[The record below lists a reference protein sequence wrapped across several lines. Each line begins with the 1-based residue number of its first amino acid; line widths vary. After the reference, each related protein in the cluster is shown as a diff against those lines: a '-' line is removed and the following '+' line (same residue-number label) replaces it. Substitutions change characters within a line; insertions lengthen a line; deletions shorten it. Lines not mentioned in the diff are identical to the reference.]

1 MMTYAQDPV
10 MLHEFLHVYHARLM
24 PQGYDN
30 RGILAFYAEGKSK
43 NFYPKEAY
51 VLKNNREFFAVT
63 ASIFLAGKHA
73 THEPNTRGQRKR
85 SSPTTTNISS
95 ACSDLIRSRRP
106 SLRSPPRTDSALAE
120 QALHSRGG
128 SPRSEPAIVSNNAWK
143 SRPFLISSGFAKHPG
158 ERVLR

>member
-51 VLKNNREFFAVT
+51 VLKNNREFRPART
-63 ASIFLAGKHA
+63 QL
-73 THEPNTRGQRKR
+73 TNPTRGR
-85 SSPTTTNISS
+85 S
-95 ACSDLIRSRRP
+95 
-106 SLRSPPRTDSALAE
+106 
-120 QALHSRGG
+120 
-128 SPRSEPAIVSNNAWK
+128 
-143 SRPFLISSGFAKHPG
+143 
-158 ERVLR
+158 

>member
-51 VLKNNREFFAVT
+51 VLKNNRDSDRQGRDSRT
-63 ASIFLAGKHA
+63 QHAGA
-73 THEPNTRGQRKR
+73 AEREVARLLQ
-85 SSPTTTNISS
+85 I
-95 ACSDLIRSRRP
+95 SRR
-106 SLRSPPRTDSALAE
+106 RIR
-120 QALHSRGG
+120 
-128 SPRSEPAIVSNNAWK
+128 I
-143 SRPFLISSGFAKHPG
+143 
-158 ERVLR
+158 

>member
-51 VLKNNREFFAVT
+51 VLKNNREFRPART
-63 ASIFLAGKHA
+63 RL
-73 THEPNTRGQRKR
+73 TNPTRGAAEREVARPLQ
-85 SSPTTTNISS
+85 I
-95 ACSDLIRSRRP
+95 SRR
-106 SLRSPPRTDSALAE
+106 RIR
-120 QALHSRGG
+120 
-128 SPRSEPAIVSNNAWK
+128 I
-143 SRPFLISSGFAKHPG
+143 
-158 ERVLR
+158 

>member
-51 VLKNNREFFAVT
+51 VLKNNIEFFAVT
-63 ASIFLAGKHA
+63 ASIFLAGKDA
-73 THEPNTRGQRKR
+73 THEPNTRAHMK
-85 SSPTTTNISS
+85 
-95 ACSDLIRSRRP
+95 
-106 SLRSPPRTDSALAE
+106 E
-120 QALHSRGG
+120 
-128 SPRSEPAIVSNNAWK
+128 K
-143 SRPFLISSGFAKHPG
+143 
-158 ERVLR
+158 